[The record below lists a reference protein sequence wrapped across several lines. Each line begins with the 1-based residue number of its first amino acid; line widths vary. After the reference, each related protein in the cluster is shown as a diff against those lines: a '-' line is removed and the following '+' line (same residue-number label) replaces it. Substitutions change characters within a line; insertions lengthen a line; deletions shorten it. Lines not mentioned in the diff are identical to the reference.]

1 MEVSLEIVP
10 RSISSLREDAALS
23 RPYSTIT
30 CINIPDLP
38 RFSVRSWEGC
48 AAVKTFLESATPR
61 IPHLRARDFSL
72 DEPFPLADFFREN
85 KINRTLV
92 IAGDPIPGK
101 PDKEGDNQTIGLIK
115 KIKVEMPELE
125 IYAGFDP
132 YRTNIRYELDYLAAK
147 EEAGAV
153 GFMSQPFFDL
163 RLLEL
168 YAEYLEGKSVFWGIS
183 PVLSESTK
191 HYWESRNRALFPR
204 SFLPDL
210 YWNINFAREAM
221 DYCKHNNFNL
231 YLMPMK
237 TEIKTYL
244 SGIWPQL
251 SLSEKT

>member
-1 MEVSLEIVP
+1 MEVSLELVP
-10 RSISSLREDAALS
+10 RGISSLQEDAALS
-23 RPYSTIT
+23 RFYPAIT
-30 CINIPDLP
+30 CINIPDLS

-48 AAVKTFLESATPR
+48 AAVKTFLGSATPR

-85 KINRTLV
+85 GISRTLV
-92 IAGDPIPGK
+92 ISGDPVPDK
-101 PDKEGDNQTIGLIK
+101 PDKAGDNHTIELIK
-115 KIKVEMPELE
+115 KLKAEMPELE

-132 YRTNIRYELDYLAAK
+132 YRTNIRYELDYVAAK
-147 EEAGAV
+147 EDAGAT

-168 YAEYLEGKSVFWGIS
+168 YAEYLEGKSVFWGTS
-183 PVLSESTK
+183 PVLSEKNK

-210 YWNINFAREAM
+210 YWNITFARQAM
-221 DYCKHNNFNL
+221 DYCKRNNFNL

-237 TEIKTYL
+237 TEIETYL
-244 SGIWPQL
+244 SGIWPQH
-251 SLSEKT
+251 

>member
-1 MEVSLEIVP
+1 MEVSLELVP
-10 RSISSLREDAALS
+10 RNISSLQEDAALS
-23 RPYSTIT
+23 RSYPVIT
-30 CINIPDLP
+30 CVNIPDLP

-48 AAVKTFLESATPR
+48 AAVKSFTPPEWAL

-72 DEPFPLADFFREN
+72 DESFHPADFFRKN
-85 KINRTLV
+85 GISRALV
-92 IAGDPIPGK
+92 IAGDPLPGE
-101 PDKEGDNQTIGLIK
+101 PDKDSSNHTIGLIK
-115 KIKVEMPELE
+115 KIKAEMPELE

-132 YRTNIRYELDYLAAK
+132 YRTNIRYELDYLKAK

-168 YAEYLEGKSVFWGIS
+168 YAEYLEGKCVFWGIS

-191 HYWESRNRALFPR
+191 RYWESRNRALFPR

-210 YWNINFAREAM
+210 HWNIAFARQAM
-221 DYCKHNNFNL
+221 DYCKRNNFNL

-244 SGIWPQL
+244 SGIWPQC
-251 SLSEKT
+251 SE

>member
-1 MEVSLEIVP
+1 MEVSLELVP
-10 RSISSLREDAALS
+10 RAISSLQEDAALS
-23 RPYSTIT
+23 RPYPAIT
-30 CINIPDLP
+30 CVNILDLP
-38 RFSVRSWEGC
+38 RFSIRSWEGC
-48 AAVKTFLESATPR
+48 AAVKTFLAPGTPL

-72 DEPFPLADFFREN
+72 EEPFPLVGFFREN
-85 KINRTLV
+85 GINRALV
-92 IAGDPIPGK
+92 IAGDPEPGK
-101 PDKEGDNQTIGLIK
+101 PDKAENNHTIRFIK
-115 KIKVEMPELE
+115 KIKTEMPEME

-147 EEAGAV
+147 EEAGAA

-210 YWNINFAREAM
+210 YWNINFAREAI
-221 DYCKHNNFNL
+221 DYCKRNNFNL

-237 TEIKTYL
+237 TAIKTYL
-244 SGIWPQL
+244 PGIWPQL
-251 SLSEKT
+251 SK

>member
-10 RSISSLREDAALS
+10 RDITTLREDAAKSLS
-23 RPYSTIT
+23 YPGIN

-38 RFSVRSWEGC
+38 RFSIRSWDAC
-48 AAVKTFLESATPR
+48 ATAKTILESATPL

-72 DEPFPLADFFREN
+72 SEPFPLADFFRKN
-85 KINRTLV
+85 GISRALV
-92 IAGDPIPGK
+92 IAGDPLPGES
-101 PDKEGDNQTIGLIK
+101 DIEGKSITIGLIK
-115 KIKVEMPELE
+115 KIKAEMPELE

-147 EEAGAV
+147 EEAGAT

-168 YAEYLEGKSVFWGIS
+168 YAEYLEGKTVYWGTA
-183 PVLSESTK
+183 PVLGKSSK
-191 HYWESRNRALFPR
+191 HYWESRNRAIFPR
-204 SFLPDL
+204 SFMPDL
-210 YWNINFAREAM
+210 IWNITFARQAL

-237 TEIKTYL
+237 TDINTYL
-244 SGIWPQL
+244 SGIWPP
-251 SLSEKT
+251 E

>member
-1 MEVSLEIVP
+1 MEVSLELVP
-10 RSISSLREDAALS
+10 RNISSLQENAALS
-23 RPYSTIT
+23 RPYPAIT
-30 CINIPDLP
+30 CVNILDLP

-48 AAVKTFLESATPR
+48 AAVKTFISPGTPL

-72 DEPFPLADFFREN
+72 NEPFSLADFFR
-85 KINRTLV
+85 KTGINRTLV
-92 IAGDPIPGK
+92 IAGDPVPGM
-101 PDKEGDNQTIGLIK
+101 PDKVGDNQTIGFIK
-115 KIKVEMPELE
+115 KIKTEMPELE

-132 YRTNIRYELDYLAAK
+132 YRTNIRYELDYLTAK

-191 HYWESRNRALFPR
+191 KYWESRNRALFPR

-210 YWNINFAREAM
+210 HWNINFARQAM
-221 DYCKHNNFNL
+221 DYCKRNNFNL

-251 SLSEKT
+251 